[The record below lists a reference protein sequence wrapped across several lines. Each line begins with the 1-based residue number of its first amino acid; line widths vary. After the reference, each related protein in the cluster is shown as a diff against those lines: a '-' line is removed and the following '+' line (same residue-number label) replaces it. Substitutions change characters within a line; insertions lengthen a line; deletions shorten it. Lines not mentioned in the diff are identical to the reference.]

1 MNKKIMILG
10 AGVIGSV
17 YAVQFSNAGYDVT
30 VVARSKR
37 LKELLDKGLLYKESD
52 KIHKANVKIISNVE
66 DNDKYDF
73 ILIAVRCNQIKAAL
87 DEVKNNVTENIIT
100 MVNTGLGYSQWE
112 NIVGKGRIIATF
124 PGAGGE
130 IVYGVLHYK
139 LTSPIIQK
147 TTFGEASGR
156 KPEVISE
163 LKKIMKKSKIH
174 YSHCR
179 NMDAWQK
186 SHLAMVTVLANG
198 IYLDGGDNYTT
209 SKNKKAIKYM
219 CLALKENYKA
229 LKKLQYP

>member
-87 DEVKNNVTENIIT
+87 DEV
-100 MVNTGLGYSQWE
+100 
-112 NIVGKGRIIATF
+112 
-124 PGAGGE
+124 
-130 IVYGVLHYK
+130 
-139 LTSPIIQK
+139 
-147 TTFGEASGR
+147 
-156 KPEVISE
+156 
-163 LKKIMKKSKIH
+163 
-174 YSHCR
+174 
-179 NMDAWQK
+179 
-186 SHLAMVTVLANG
+186 
-198 IYLDGGDNYTT
+198 
-209 SKNKKAIKYM
+209 
-219 CLALKENYKA
+219 
-229 LKKLQYP
+229 